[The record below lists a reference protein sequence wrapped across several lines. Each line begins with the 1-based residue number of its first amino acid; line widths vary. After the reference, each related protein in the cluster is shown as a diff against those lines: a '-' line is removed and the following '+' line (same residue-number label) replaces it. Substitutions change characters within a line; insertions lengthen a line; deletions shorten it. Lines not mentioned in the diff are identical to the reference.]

1 MSGVTFNRN
10 RVKLKKLLGIR
21 ARLAL
26 LALILVAPLMLERVR
41 SLEETRSKQI
51 AAASEE
57 FANITQHSADT
68 QREVISSVET
78 MLKSAAYIRASGGIA
93 RSCEILRA
101 SLPTNLPW
109 IRSIMIVAKDG
120 LVQCSTL
127 NMQVGLNLGDREYFR
142 KAQETRDFVF
152 SDYLF
157 GKTNGRPMMMA
168 AYPVAAINPEEDAV
182 VVAGINIDW
191 LSKIMTNLG
200 GRPGI
205 SSLLVDS
212 AGIVIAAPADQS
224 SMIGRPL
231 DNVPLL
237 SAIAEK
243 ALSSD
248 TPDGFAFIYRRPT
261 APNASISF
269 ARISGTQSRLIVSID
284 EAKVTAA
291 INREIRTAYLQLGF
305 VCLFVLLGA
314 LIGAEKLIINPI
326 EVMTGMA
333 KRFGEGDWSAR
344 VARNKLPSEF
354 MPLARAFNA
363 MAAQLSQR
371 ERELVATNDRLTV
384 MASIDML
391 SGLANRRGFQSR
403 LDFEWMKAQQYNSEL
418 SLLMI
423 DVDHF
428 KLYNDTYGHPE
439 GDACL
444 TRLGETLAGIA
455 ADTMGFAGRY
465 GGEEFCLLLPNTDSL
480 KALEIGETVRAAV
493 RTSAIPHVTSS
504 HQTVTVS
511 IGVAATLPNDT
522 QRPGDLIEAADAAL
536 YAAKHRGRNT
546 VVEHGFTQ
554 ADRRSRDGAGGV
566 AISRSRIPAAPQPG
580 AGYTK
585 SRKQPHAKK
594 GIWLGIAA
602 LFLHCQSCGTTRQG
616 PSPRPE
622 AESLSP
628 SPAARARPRVRS
640 R

>member
-10 RVKLKKLLGIR
+10 RAKLKKLLGIR

-26 LALILVAPLMLERVR
+26 LALVLVAPLMLERVR
-41 SLEETRSKQI
+41 SLDDTRAKQVV
-51 AAASEE
+51 AASEE

-78 MLKSAAYIRASGGIA
+78 MLKSAAYIRASGGIG

-109 IRSIMIVAKDG
+109 IRSIMFVSKDG
-120 LVQCSTL
+120 LVQCSPL
-127 NMQVGLNLGDREYFR
+127 NMQVGLGLGDREYF
-142 KAQETRDFVF
+142 KKTQATHDFVF

-212 AGIVIAAPADQS
+212 AGVVIAAPADQT

-231 DNVPLL
+231 DAVPLM
-237 SAIAEK
+237 AAVAEK

-248 TPDGFAFIYRRPT
+248 TPTGSVSFTASDGSKRAINF
-261 APNASISF
+261 S
-269 ARISGTQSRLIVSID
+269 RISGTQSRLIVSID

-314 LIGAEKLIINPI
+314 LVGAEKLIINPI

-333 KRFGEGDWSAR
+333 RRFGEGDWSAR
-344 VARNKLPSEF
+344 VSRSRLPLEF

-363 MAAQLSQR
+363 MAARLSQR

-403 LDFEWMKAQQYNSEL
+403 LDFEWLKAQQYDSEL

-444 TRLGETLAGIA
+444 TRIGETLAGIA
-455 ADTMGFAGRY
+455 GDTMGFAGRY

-480 KALEIGETVRAAV
+480 KALAIGETVRTAV
-493 RTSAIPHVTSS
+493 QDLAMPHCTST

-511 IGVAATLPNDT
+511 VGVACTKPNDA

-536 YAAKHRGRNT
+536 YAAKHRGRNA
-546 VVEHGFTQ
+546 VVEHGFGRMT
-554 ADRRSRDGAGGV
+554 DGEMALAG
-566 AISRSRIPAAPQPG
+566 
-580 AGYTK
+580 
-585 SRKQPHAKK
+585 
-594 GIWLGIAA
+594 
-602 LFLHCQSCGTTRQG
+602 
-616 PSPRPE
+616 
-622 AESLSP
+622 
-628 SPAARARPRVRS
+628 
-640 R
+640 

>member
-1 MSGVTFNRN
+1 MSGVIFSRN

-26 LALILVAPLMLERVR
+26 LAVILVAPLMLERAR
-41 SLEETRSKQI
+41 SLESARTKQI
-51 AAASEE
+51 AQATEE
-57 FANITQHSADT
+57 FANLTKHSADT

-78 MLKSAAYIRASGGIA
+78 MLKSAAYIRASGGVA

-109 IRSIMIVAKDG
+109 IRAIMFVSKDG
-120 LVQCSTL
+120 LVQCATMNIL
-127 NMQVGLNLGDREYFR
+127 VGLQLGDREYFR
-142 KAQETRDFVF
+142 KAQASGDFVF
-152 SDYLF
+152 SDYLSA
-157 GKTNGRPMMMA
+157 KSNNLPIMMA
-168 AYPVAAINPEEDAV
+168 AYPVSAINLEEDAV

-191 LSKIMTNLG
+191 MSKIMSNLG

-205 SSLLVDS
+205 SALLVDS
-212 AGIVIAAPADQS
+212 SGTVMAAPADQS
-224 SMIGRPL
+224 SMIGRSL
-231 DNVPLL
+231 DSVPLL
-237 SAIAEK
+237 ASIADK
-243 ALSSD
+243 ALSSE
-248 TPDGFAFIYRRPT
+248 TPTGSISFTGSDGSKRT
-261 APNASISF
+261 VSF
-269 ARISGTQSRLIVSID
+269 ARIPGTQSRLIVSID

-291 INREIRTAYLQLGF
+291 IDRDIRTAYLQLGF

-333 KRFGEGDWSAR
+333 RRFGEGDASAR
-344 VARNKLPSEF
+344 VARSRLPSEF
-354 MPLARAFNA
+354 VPLARAFNT

-403 LDFEWMKAQQYNSEL
+403 LDFEWMRAQQYNSEL

-444 TRLGETLAGIA
+444 SRIGETLAGIA

-465 GGEEFCLLLPNTDSL
+465 GGEEFCLLLPNTGAIR
-480 KALEIGETVRAAV
+480 ALEIGEMVRAAV
-493 RTSAIPHVTSS
+493 VDLGVPHAISS
-504 HQTVTVS
+504 HGTVTVS
-511 IGVAATLPNDT
+511 AGVAATLPSDT

-546 VVEHGFTQ
+546 VVEHGFVKLVDE
-554 ADRRSRDGAGGV
+554 A
-566 AISRSRIPAAPQPG
+566 
-580 AGYTK
+580 
-585 SRKQPHAKK
+585 
-594 GIWLGIAA
+594 GIALA
-602 LFLHCQSCGTTRQG
+602 S
-616 PSPRPE
+616 
-622 AESLSP
+622 
-628 SPAARARPRVRS
+628 
-640 R
+640 